1 MSRRTMYLIVAL
13 SLLSACA
20 IAPEAGNALPVVDG
34 KGIRDLGGG
43 PFLLD
48 FLAIKADTEDRVVLE
63 FETGA
68 PARRLSRVV
77 LKIPVKNLDEGGE
90 TGVIDIY
97 AFIGDGKVN
106 AEDFDA
112 GKRVAQV
119 EAPASSAVRVDVTDA
134 FLAAMDRNE
143 KFIGLR
149 LSTETDDRYFLGAIA
164 DLPDPTLCKRYGD

>member
-1 MSRRTMYLIVAL
+1 MYLIVAL

-20 IAPEAGNALPVVDG
+20 IAPKPGNALPAIDI
-34 KGIRDLGGG
+34 KGIRDLADG

-48 FLAIKADTEDRVVLE
+48 FLAIKGGTEDRVVLE

-68 PARRLSRVV
+68 PAQRLSRVV
-77 LKIPVKNLDEGGE
+77 LKIHVNNLDEGGE

-97 AFIGDGKVN
+97 AFTGDGKAN

-112 GKRVAQV
+112 GQRIAQV
-119 EAPASSAVRVDVTDA
+119 EAPANGAVRVDVTEV
-134 FLAAMDRNE
+134 FLAAMEAGE

-149 LSTETDDRYFLGAIA
+149 LSTATGDRYFFGPIA
-164 DLPDPTLCKRYGD
+164 NLPDPTLRKRYGD